1 MITRQSTASSAPIGV
16 PDIGRAFG
24 NKRSLHW
31 LAAAVAAA
39 LLSGCAGGGA
49 SESAGRDLGAEFA
62 RSVDTTVFFAS
73 NSVTLDATAQAK
85 LDAQA
90 AFIRQYPQ
98 LWFKVEGHADRVGS
112 PAYNRDLGLRRA
124 NAALD
129 YLVSRGVNR
138 EQLEALVSFGEE
150 RPAIETEAE
159 ERRNRRVVTDVGG
172 LLDPECNCRRRP
184 GVE

>member
-1 MITRQSTASSAPIGV
+1 MLFDFDS
-16 PDIGRAFG
+16 
-24 NKRSLHW
+24 
-31 LAAAVAAA
+31 AA
-39 LLSGCAGGGA
+39 LDA
-49 SESAGRDLGAEFA
+49 SA
-62 RSVDTTVFFAS
+62 RA
-73 NSVTLDATAQAK
+73 A

-98 LWFKVEGHADRVGS
+98 VWFKVEGHADRVGS
-112 PAYNRDLGLRRA
+112 PAYNEALGLRRA

-138 EQLEALVSFGEE
+138 AQLEALVSFGEDQ
-150 RPAIETEAE
+150 PTIETADR

-172 LLDPECNCRRRP
+172 LLDPECNCRKRP